1 MRDAL
6 FPLTSMIVYTNSKL
20 PLHYAYENN
29 RGTHFIIAKRRESGR
44 GKGRND
50 DHVHPMGP
58 VGSSRGKRHS
68 QMVMELGYALLGWPL
83 LRLYEDVLRLHLLQ
97 DDGYMLPRS
106 AVLSDVAFTVRR
118 QLLPKRP
125 MRRRLQQR
133 LMLRP

>member
-1 MRDAL
+1 
-6 FPLTSMIVYTNSKL
+6 
-20 PLHYAYENN
+20 
-29 RGTHFIIAKRRESGR
+29 
-44 GKGRND
+44 
-50 DHVHPMGP
+50 MGP

-125 MRRRLQQR
+125 MRRQLQQR
-133 LMLRP
+133 LVLRP